1 MAGIPSRYKAWVGA
15 LAISLALVAPAEAR
29 RVWPGHGAGGGK
41 LSTVECPEGKAM
53 VGVAGARGSFIDRL
67 QIVCATLYEDGT
79 YGPPEPYGDPVGG
92 AGGKTTMLGSCPRNA
107 KLFDMGIYVDTLDMR
122 WLSLVDFHCREPG
135 GAMTYHAPQTKFQ
148 SAAEA
153 VRYYGASDTRITRQS
168 CPQEHFVGLKIYF
181 KEYVKAVGVVCDSV
195 EATPVAAPKP
205 LKSTGKARP
214 STPSGPPVVMPS
226 MMRGAWNT
234 KTGTEGYFTVILVPA
249 HDGVGPLAREPI
261 PVTGQFINQQG
272 AHDYDGTLQ
281 GVIRPF
287 TRTLEYSYVQKNGAA
302 GIGVFTLSD
311 DGSQLTGSGK
321 ASDGTSFT
329 WNGTRAK

>member
-1 MAGIPSRYKAWVGA
+1 MFVA
-15 LAISLALVAPAEAR
+15 LCAAQIASIPAEAR
-29 RVWPGHGAGGGK
+29 RNWPGHGAGGGK
-41 LSTVECPEGKAM
+41 LSWAQCPEDKAM
-53 VGVAGARGSFIDRL
+53 VGVAGAAGRFIDRM
-67 QIVCATLYEDGT
+67 QIVCATLYADGT

-92 AGGKTTMLGSCPRNA
+92 AGGGDVPMAVCPRNA
-107 KLFDMGIYVDTLDMR
+107 KLFDMTIALDWEDARYLGGIR
-122 WLSLVDFHCREPG
+122 INCRTTS
-135 GAMTYHAPQTKFQ
+135 GAMS
-148 SAAEA
+148 SAVFGAISHGISSLSGSNA
-153 VRYYGASDTRITRQS
+153 VVATQS
-168 CPQEHFVGLKIYF
+168 CPQEHFIGLKIYF
-181 KEYVKAVGVVCDSV
+181 KEYVKAAGVVCDSV
-195 EATPVAAPKP
+195 EVTPVAAPKP

-214 STPSGPPVVMPS
+214 SAPSGPPVVLPS
-226 MMRGAWNT
+226 VMRGAWNT
-234 KTGTEGYFTVILVPA
+234 RTNQDGYFTVILVPA

-302 GIGVFTLSD
+302 GTGVFTLSD
-311 DGSQLTGSGK
+311 DGSRLTGSGK